1 MPDTN
6 ADTPDTFSGT
16 VLFRVTKPTRYA
28 ARLLLWQWKQWLNRG
43 ADWNNPSVCPL
54 VPQTSCLTKL
64 NPSWC
69 RAFRPVSLC
78 YSVSLFFFFIR
89 CLFLSFWLRPGP
101 LFGSLGTG
109 PIYFFSPACRQP
121 LWEAGWDWGEWECKD
136 TEGWTESRIRGKVK
150 QAWNRELKTEN
161 TEMNTGVTLKGQ
173 KRGAGKDVWEKVRA
187 EEKR

>member
-109 PIYFFSPACRQP
+109 PIYIFPPLADSHFERQDEIEGNESVRTQKGGQKAE
-121 LWEAGWDWGEWECKD
+121 LGERWNKPE
-136 TEGWTESRIRGKVK
+136 TES
-150 QAWNRELKTEN
+150 
-161 TEMNTGVTLKGQ
+161 
-173 KRGAGKDVWEKVRA
+173 
-187 EEKR
+187 